1 MKEKML
7 DGINT
12 SEHFLV
18 FVTKEYA
25 RKIASKTLEDNCYYE
40 FHYAHQEKPDKMVFV
55 LVEKEVGLEHWKGYL
70 APYKSFL
77 SYDMSDPLDQIDE
90 SVFRKVAEMLQ
101 PTAYATDP
109 DAESASVQHGGKAA
123 LNPELMKGVE
133 GLSHE
138 EMEHLAEQ
146 RLPEVVFRKL
156 QDSHLSLSN
165 EEQIQCLTGC
175 IAVGAARA
183 RQAEG
188 KHVIMFIGNTGA
200 GKSTL
205 VNYLHGCAM
214 EAFKPNPTFSRKV
227 VRVKPGSP
235 KPELMPIGH
244 TNQSKTFIP
253 GIGADDN
260 FTYMDCP
267 GFIDNRGPEI
277 NIANAVNIKQAI
289 YAAKSVTVVVLI
301 NYYSLL
307 ADRGK
312 GLNDLTRILQDLFGS
327 VARLEARAASIALG
341 VSRVPAEDDGDPVKI
356 NDIQALLADT
366 SGLPP
371 REAQVVT
378 ALRSSLFIAHPTR
391 TLDPEHGWL
400 SRDALIQRLQGLE
413 KITEPSDI
421 FQTVLTPEDERAL
434 RSIVE
439 ELSDKVKVS
448 MSNDDFPTAAHLLGH
463 LGKIDAIDNA
473 LVTRLLHQARDTV
486 RLALLD
492 LRERAVQAL
501 LASDFGEAERLA
513 KQLEGA
519 GQALAGEAPGYSS
532 AAAQYVTKVRQQMV
546 QRQEEVAAMD
556 ALRREL
562 REGRLQ
568 REEMEK
574 RMAEL
579 EAGAA
584 AAKAD
589 LESKRRQLELAAME
603 KADELAAAEKAFQAE
618 KARLQE
624 QMEDA
629 LATEE
634 EKRRLQDEVARLQ
647 GVQEAN
653 RIEVEAQAAKREAE
667 LRKTLEANER
677 LLAQQEAERASLL
690 AQQREMAAQAEK
702 KLQKV
707 DSALAGG
714 KGGGKGHAE
723 AELEAHEQLVAEAAA
738 KLAEHGRFKDG
749 LAERLRP
756 VRSGGS
762 WSWRFAEEGLNLSC
776 RRPRAGSAGRRDAS
790 SSPSHF
796 VPAGSKRNSPP
807 RGRHRSMPLAMG
819 SPMAASARSIHGKRL
834 TVEHVK
840 ALAALIGPCP
850 NLDGSW
856 EVLPSLKIL
865 NLGGNPISDEG
876 AAALAAA
883 LQPRQGADGSWA
895 PPSQLTTLWLSMN
908 SIGDEGAAALAAALQ
923 PRQGADGSWAPPSQL
938 TRLSLGSN
946 SIGAKGAAALAAALQ
961 PRQGADGSWAPPSR
975 LIDLHLYQNSIGD
988 EGAAALA
995 AALQPRQGADGSWA
1009 PPSQLTD
1016 LNLWVN
1022 SIGDESNA
1030 ALARAQGAVNSH
1042 RPSSAKNLTIHFR

>member
-1 MKEKML
+1 MQ
-7 DGINT
+7 
-12 SEHFLV
+12 
-18 FVTKEYA
+18 
-25 RKIASKTLEDNCYYE
+25 EDNCYYE

-77 SYDMSDPLDQIDE
+77 SYDMSDPFGQIDE

-101 PTAYATDP
+101 PTVYVTDP

-183 RQAEG
+183 RQARG

-214 EAFKPNPTFSRKV
+214 EAFKPNPTFSRRV

-253 GIGADDN
+253 GIGADSN

-341 VSRVPAEDDGDPVKI
+341 VSRVPAEVEGDSINV
-356 NDIQALLADT
+356 NDIQALLGDT

-371 REAQVVT
+371 REAQVMT

-391 TLDPEHGWL
+391 TMDPEHGWL

-439 ELSDKVKVS
+439 GLSDKVKVS
-448 MSNDDFPTAAHLLGH
+448 MSNNDFPTAAQLLGH
-463 LGKIDAIDNA
+463 LAKIDAIDNA

-562 REGRLQ
+562 REGQLQ

-579 EAGAA
+579 EVGGA

-603 KADELAAAEKAFQAE
+603 KADELAAAQKAFQAE

-647 GVQEAN
+647 DLQEAN

-677 LLAQQEAERASLL
+677 LVAEQEAERASLL

-723 AELEAHEQLVAEAAA
+723 ADLKAHEQLVAEAAA
-738 KLAEHGRFKDG
+738 KLAEHKHFKDG

-762 WSWRFAEEGLNLSC
+762 WSWRFAEEKLYLGCSKLNTPPC
-776 RRPRAGSAGRRDAS
+776 GS
-790 SSPSHF
+790 
-796 VPAGSKRNSPP
+796 
-807 RGRHRSMPLAMG
+807 HRSMPLAMG
-819 SPMAASARSIHGKRL
+819 SPMAASARSIHDWGL

-856 EVLPSLKIL
+856 EALPSLKKL
-865 NLGGNPISDEG
+865 NLRSNSIGDEGAAALAAALQPRQGADGSWPPPSQLTTLSLDRVSIGDEG

-895 PPSQLTTLWLSMN
+895 PPSQLTTLRLHYNSIGAQGAAALAAALQPRQGADGSWAPPSQLTYLWLWEN

-938 TRLSLGSN
+938 TGLHLGSN
-946 SIGAKGAAALAAALQ
+946 SIGDEAKAALQ
-961 PRQGADGSWAPPSR
+961 
-975 LIDLHLYQNSIGD
+975 
-988 EGAAALA
+988 
-995 AALQPRQGADGSWA
+995 
-1009 PPSQLTD
+1009 
-1016 LNLWVN
+1016 
-1022 SIGDESNA
+1022 
-1030 ALARAQGAVNSH
+1030 RAQGAVNSH
-1042 RPSSAKNLTIHFR
+1042 RPSGAKKLTIVS

>member
-1 MKEKML
+1 MIGTQQLGGAGGPEHPAAPSSLRGHEDSDQPSQGAGKPAFEHDAFASHNWGAGKLNHAKVHQIVNKLVGTYGRRIWIDEDHMKGNMKEKML

-77 SYDMSDPLDQIDE
+77 SYDMSDPFGQIDE

-101 PTAYATDP
+101 PTVYVTDP

-183 RQAEG
+183 RQARG

-214 EAFKPNPTFSRKV
+214 EAFKPNPTFSRRV

-253 GIGADDN
+253 GIGADSN

-341 VSRVPAEDDGDPVKI
+341 VSRVPAEVEGDSINV
-356 NDIQALLADT
+356 NDIQALLGDT

-371 REAQVVT
+371 REAQVMT

-391 TLDPEHGWL
+391 TMDPEHGWL

-439 ELSDKVKVS
+439 GLSDKVKVS
-448 MSNDDFPTAAHLLGH
+448 MSNNDFPTAAQLLGH
-463 LGKIDAIDNA
+463 LAKIDAIDNA

-562 REGRLQ
+562 REGQLQ

-579 EAGAA
+579 EVGGA

-603 KADELAAAEKAFQAE
+603 KADELAAAQKAFQAE

-647 GVQEAN
+647 DLQEAN

-677 LLAQQEAERASLL
+677 LVAEQEAERASLL

-723 AELEAHEQLVAEAAA
+723 ADLKAHEQLVAEAAA
-738 KLAEHGRFKDG
+738 KLAEHKHFKDG

-762 WSWRFAEEGLNLSC
+762 WSWRFAEEKLYLGYW
-776 RRPRAGSAGRRDAS
+776 G
-790 SSPSHF
+790 
-796 VPAGSKRNSPP
+796 
-807 RGRHRSMPLAMG
+807 
-819 SPMAASARSIHGKRL
+819 L

-856 EVLPSLKIL
+856 EALPSLKKL
-865 NLGGNPISDEG
+865 NLP
-876 AAALAAA
+876 
-883 LQPRQGADGSWA
+883 
-895 PPSQLTTLWLSMN
+895 
-908 SIGDEGAAALAAALQ
+908 
-923 PRQGADGSWAPPSQL
+923 
-938 TRLSLGSN
+938 
-946 SIGAKGAAALAAALQ
+946 
-961 PRQGADGSWAPPSR
+961 
-975 LIDLHLYQNSIGD
+975 QNSIGD

-1009 PPSQLTD
+1009 PPSQLTKLD
-1016 LNLWVN
+1016 LHKN
-1022 SIGDESNA
+1022 SIGDEGAAALAAALQPRQGADGSWAPPSQLTKLDLHKNSIGDEGAAALAAALQPRQGADGSWAPPSQLTELRLYNNSIGDEAKA
-1030 ALARAQGAVNSH
+1030 ALARAQGAVNSR
-1042 RPSSAKNLTIHFR
+1042 RPRGAQKLKIGFA